1 MNSGFSSF
9 SSDGRE
15 SGLPQITPEQRSEY
29 LARAVAARQERS
41 RVLHGIKKGKID
53 PREVLASSSDV
64 MKNIRVK
71 AFVESWPGIGQAKA
85 AAILKRNYIPSR
97 RRLRGLGKNQR
108 EQLIA
113 EMQPFGDDCDGEEL
127 RTADAEH

>member
-1 MNSGFSSF
+1 
-9 SSDGRE
+9 
-15 SGLPQITPEQRSEY
+15 
-29 LARAVAARQERS
+29 
-41 RVLHGIKKGKID
+41 
-53 PREVLASSSDV
+53 

-113 EMQPFGDDCDGEEL
+113 EMPPFGDDCDGEEL